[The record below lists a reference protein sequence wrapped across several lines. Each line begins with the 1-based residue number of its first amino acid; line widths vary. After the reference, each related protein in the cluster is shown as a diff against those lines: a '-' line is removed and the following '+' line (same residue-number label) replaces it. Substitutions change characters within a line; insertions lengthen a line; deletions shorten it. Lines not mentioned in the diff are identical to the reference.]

1 MSRRM
6 VLLVLFFLAAAACSD
21 RLGRD
26 TPECAA
32 GVTNSVVMQIQA
44 VKGTHFVP
52 CINDLKAG
60 WTFNHVEAQSGLATF
75 NIDSDRIGE
84 PFVTI
89 RTTATCDVSGAEP
102 AISDERPIELYK
114 DIVQDFRV
122 RIVVVPEG
130 PTEATLAA
138 ARSVV
143 VDSFGLRLR
152 DRAVS
157 IGVNVTEGPTG
168 DRIAAAH
175 ADGAHVITI
184 SIRDAEEGTVS
195 LLLAN
200 ESEEQIGGRLVD
212 AIDEIE
218 DRVSPPSYRG
228 SWFYVFEGGCV
239 EYRFDAAGPGVETV
253 AGDVQG
259 SFGFVDAEAIR
270 QMARDAGYK
279 LP

>member
-1 MSRRM
+1 MSRRV
-6 VLLVLFFLAAAACSD
+6 VLLALSCLALAACSD
-21 RLGRD
+21 QLGRD

-32 GVTNSVVMQIQA
+32 GVTTSVVMQIQA

-60 WTFNHVEAQSGLATF
+60 WTFNHVEARSGLATF
-75 NIDSDRIGE
+75 SIDSDRIGD
-84 PFVTI
+84 PFLAISVSDS
-89 RTTATCDVSGAEP
+89 CDTSLAEP
-102 AISDERPIELYK
+102 AISDERPIELFK
-114 DIVQDFRV
+114 DVVADFTVPIV
-122 RIVVVPEG
+122 IVPEG
-130 PTEATLAA
+130 PTDATLAS
-138 ARSVV
+138 ARSIV
-143 VDSFGLRLR
+143 VDMFGLRLR
-152 DRAVS
+152 DRAVDAH
-157 IGVNVTEGPTG
+157 VDVTEGPTG
-168 DRIAAAH
+168 DRIAAAQ

-200 ESEEQIGGRLVD
+200 ESEEQTGGLLRD

-218 DRVSPPSYRG
+218 DGVGPPSYRG

-259 SFGFVDAEAIR
+259 SFGFIDAEAIR
-270 QMARDAGYK
+270 QIARDAGYK